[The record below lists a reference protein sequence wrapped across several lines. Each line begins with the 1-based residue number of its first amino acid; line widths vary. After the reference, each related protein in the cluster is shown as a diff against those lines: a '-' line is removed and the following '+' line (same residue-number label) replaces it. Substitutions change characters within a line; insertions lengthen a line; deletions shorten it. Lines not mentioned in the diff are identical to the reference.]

1 MTTKMSISVTGV
13 HAKLI
18 SNAVKS
24 GQYAS
29 ASEVVREA
37 LRQWR
42 REEVIDD
49 LIDEGIASGF
59 GKADRSVETVIAA
72 ARKQS
77 PAKKKRGA

>member
-1 MTTKMSISVTGV
+1 MTTKMSISVTGA

-42 REEVIDD
+42 REELTDD
-49 LIDEGIASGF
+49 LIEEGITSGF
-59 GKADRSVETVIAA
+59 GKPARSIETVIAK

-77 PAKKKRGA
+77 RKKRGA